1 MTKPS
6 RDGVTRARRRS
17 ARTWLRCRSSHAA
30 AVLGEARAT
39 GEFTQEKEMGRALR
53 FVQLFHWWC
62 VVEDYFPPSGWT
74 RLRRK
79 SG

>member
-17 ARTWLRCRSSHAA
+17 ARAWLRCRSSHAA

-53 FVQLFHWWC
+53 FVQ
-62 VVEDYFPPSGWT
+62 
-74 RLRRK
+74 
-79 SG
+79 